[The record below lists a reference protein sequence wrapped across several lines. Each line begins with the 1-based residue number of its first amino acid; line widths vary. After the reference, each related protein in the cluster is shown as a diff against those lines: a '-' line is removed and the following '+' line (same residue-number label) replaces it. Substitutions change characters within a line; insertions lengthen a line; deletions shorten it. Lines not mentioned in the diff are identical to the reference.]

1 MASWHVLVGLW
12 AGVGLTLL
20 DVASP
25 AGTDPTVDAELFD
38 EQVRPLL
45 LRHCVICHGGEKP
58 KGKLRLDNL
67 ATDFADAVVRAR
79 WTAVIERLEA
89 GEMPPKGKLRPP

>member
-1 MASWHVLVGLW
+1 MAAWRVLVGLW

-25 AGTDPTVDAELFD
+25 ASTEPTVDAKQFD

-45 LRHCVICHGGEKP
+45 LRHCVTCHGGEKP
-58 KGKLRLDNL
+58 KGKLRLDIL
-67 ATDFADAVVRAR
+67 ATDFADAVIRAR
-79 WTAVIERLEA
+79 WTAVIDVVFVDRDI
-89 GEMPPKGKLRPP
+89 LR